1 MDAKKIDRYYRLR
14 FQIEFLIRDAKQYSG
29 LEHGQARD
37 KNKLHFHFNLSLTNV
52 NIAKAQYHL
61 SKPRQERG
69 AFSLQ
74 DIKRM
79 HYNRLITDFILENL
93 GADLKCK
100 KIKKLYAAC
109 ANFGKLAA

>member
-1 MDAKKIDRYYRLR
+1 MDAKKIERYYRLR

-29 LEHGQARD
+29 LEHCQARD
-37 KNKLHFHFNLSLTNV
+37 KNKLHFHFNL
-52 NIAKAQYHL
+52 
-61 SKPRQERG
+61 
-69 AFSLQ
+69 SLQ

-93 GADLKCK
+93 GADLKCQ

-109 ANFGKLAA
+109 ANFSKLAA

>member
-1 MDAKKIDRYYRLR
+1 LRNPPLYRYKYGYEKIEWYYRPR

-52 NIAKAQYHL
+52 NIA
-61 SKPRQERG
+61 
-69 AFSLQ
+69 
-74 DIKRM
+74 
-79 HYNRLITDFILENL
+79 HYNRLIADFILENL

-100 KIKKLYAAC
+100 KIKKLYADC
-109 ANFGKLAA
+109 DNFGKLAA